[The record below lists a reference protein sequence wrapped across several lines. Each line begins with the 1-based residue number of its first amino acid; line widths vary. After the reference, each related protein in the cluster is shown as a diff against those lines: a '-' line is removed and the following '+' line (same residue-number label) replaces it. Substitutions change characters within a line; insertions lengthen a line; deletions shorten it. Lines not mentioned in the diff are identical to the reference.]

1 LENMGVDQR
10 RFRLEWISASEGAKF
25 ANVMQEFTEELKT
38 LGPLEKEGAKA
49 IG

>member
-1 LENMGVDQR
+1 MGVDRR

-25 ANVMQEFTEELKT
+25 ADVIREFTEELMV
-38 LGPLEKEGAKA
+38 LGPLDTEGAKA